1 MQKVKSTTLKAVFS
15 GLVQQNISST
25 WKLADNFIRVYVHVY
40 QKVKHTDLLRIFLIP
55 VCPGECFH
63 KLIHGNKGVIS
74 T

>member
-1 MQKVKSTTLKAVFS
+1 MQKVKSTTLEAVFS

-25 WKLADNFIRVYVHVY
+25 WKLADNFTCVYVHVY
-40 QKVKHTDLLRIFLIP
+40 QEVKHTDFLHIFLIP
-55 VCPGECFH
+55 VCPVECFH